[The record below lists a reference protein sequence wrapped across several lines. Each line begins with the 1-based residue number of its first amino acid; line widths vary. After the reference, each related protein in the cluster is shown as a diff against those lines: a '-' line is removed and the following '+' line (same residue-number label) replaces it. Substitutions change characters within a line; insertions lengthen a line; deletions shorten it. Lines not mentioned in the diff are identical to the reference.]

1 MIQPQIIDSAWQA
14 LREPLDDK
22 ARAIELAWE
31 FARMVPSR
39 PHVLDLGAGLGANVR
54 HLLPRL
60 GRMIQ
65 DWTLM
70 DTDATVLGGVAER
83 MQRWAHELGWGVA
96 RNPPD
101 TATPGAVGELIL
113 FGDDMR
119 SRLTLIQQDMSSDLH
134 DLGIQRHDG
143 VTGNAFFD
151 RASAEWL
158 DHFVI
163 ELTASG
169 LPPVLATGVQDG
181 RLLWRPED
189 PDDGMVVELATA
201 AARRDYGFGP
211 PLGDQAAT
219 VLVERLEAAGY
230 RLDGARSDWR
240 LSGLRARQAHL
251 DLVDMLAAQAEA
263 RDPAMADRI
272 GAWRERRRA
281 AVMRVE
287 LIVGHADILAR
298 R

>member
-1 MIQPQIIDSAWQA
+1 MIQPSDIDVAWLA

-39 PHVLDLGAGLGANVR
+39 PHILDLGAGVGANVR

-70 DTDATVLGGVAER
+70 DADAAALDGVAER

-96 RNPPD
+96 RN
-101 TATPGAVGELIL
+101 AVEGTQGELIL

-119 SRLTLIQQDMSSDLH
+119 SRLTLLCQDMSTDLH
-134 DLGIQRHDG
+134 DVGIQRHDG
-143 VTGNAFFD
+143 VAGNAFFD
-151 RASAEWL
+151 RVSAEWL
-158 DHFVI
+158 DDFVS
-163 ELTASG
+163 ELIASG
-169 LPPVLATGVQDG
+169 RPPVLATSLQDG
-181 RLLWRPED
+181 RLEWRPED
-189 PDDGMVVELATA
+189 PDDGMVVDLATTA
-201 AARRDYGFGP
+201 AAARDYGFGA
-211 PLGDQAAT
+211 PLGDQAAA
-219 VLVERLEAAGY
+219 RLIAKLEGVGY
-230 RLDGARSDWR
+230 RLDGGRSDWR
-240 LSGLRARQAHL
+240 LSGLRSRQAHL
-251 DLVDMLAAQAEA
+251 DLVDTLAATAEA
-263 RDPAMADRI
+263 RDPSMADRI
-272 GAWRERRRA
+272 AAWRERRRA

-287 LIVGHADILAR
+287 LVIGQADILAR

>member
-1 MIQPQIIDSAWQA
+1 MIQPQTMSIDWQA
-14 LREPLDDK
+14 LREPLDDR

-39 PHVLDLGAGLGANVR
+39 PHILDLGAGVGANVR

-70 DTDATVLGGVAER
+70 DTDAAVLGGVAER
-83 MQRWAHELGWGVA
+83 MQRWGHELGWRVA
-96 RNPPD
+96 RNPPPD
-101 TATPGAVGELIL
+101 ATPGALGELIL

-119 SRLTLIQQDMSSDLH
+119 SRLTLIEKDMSTDLH

-143 VTGNAFFD
+143 VAGNAFFD
-151 RASAEWL
+151 RVSAEWL
-158 DHFVI
+158 DHFVT
-163 ELTASG
+163 ELIASG
-169 LPPVLATGVQDG
+169 LPPVLATSLQDG
-181 RLLWRPED
+181 RVLWRPED
-189 PDDGMVVELATA
+189 PDDGMVLELASA
-201 AARRDYGFGP
+201 AAGRDHGFGP
-211 PLGDQAAT
+211 PLGDGAADA
-219 VLVERLEAAGY
+219 LVAKLEAVGY

-240 LSGLRARQAHL
+240 LSGPRSRQTHL

-272 GAWRERRRA
+272 AAWRERRRA
-281 AVMRVE
+281 EVMRAE
-287 LIVGHADILAR
+287 LTIGHADILAR

>member
-1 MIQPQIIDSAWQA
+1 MIQPQVMSRDWHA
-14 LREPLDDK
+14 LREPLDDR

-39 PHVLDLGAGLGANVR
+39 PHILDLGAGLGANVR

-70 DTDATVLGGVAER
+70 DTDAAILGGVAER
-83 MQRWAHELGWGVA
+83 MQRWAHELGWGMS
-96 RNPPD
+96 RT
-101 TATPGAVGELIL
+101 TADGTVGELVL

-119 SRLTLIQQDMSSDLH
+119 SRLTLVQQDMSTDLH

-143 VTGNAFFD
+143 VAGNAFFD
-151 RASAEWL
+151 RISAEWL

-169 LPPVLATGVQDG
+169 LPPVLATCVQDG
-181 RLLWRPED
+181 RMLWRPED
-189 PDDGMVVELATA
+189 PDDGMVLELAAA
-201 AARRDYGFGP
+201 AARRDFGFGP

-219 VLVERLEAAGY
+219 ALVAKLEAAGY

-240 LSGLRARQAHL
+240 LSGVRSRQAHL
-251 DLVDMLAAQAEA
+251 DLVDLLASQAEA
-263 RDPAMADRI
+263 HDPAMSDHIA
-272 GAWRERRRA
+272 AWRERRRD
-281 AVMRVE
+281 AVTRAE
-287 LIVGHADILAR
+287 LTVGHADILAR

>member
-1 MIQPQIIDSAWQA
+1 MIQPQVIDGDWHA

-39 PHVLDLGAGLGANVR
+39 PHILDLGAGLGANVR

-70 DTDATVLGGVAER
+70 DTDADLLAGVSDR
-83 MQRWAHELGWGVA
+83 MQRWAHESGWRMA
-96 RNPPD
+96 RNAVD
-101 TATPGAVGELIL
+101 GAVAELVL
-113 FGDDMR
+113 FGDDLR
-119 SRLTLIQQDMSSDLH
+119 SRLTLIRQDMSTDLH

-143 VTGNAFFD
+143 VAGNAFFD
-151 RASAEWL
+151 RVSAEWL
-158 DHFVI
+158 DHFI
-163 ELTASG
+163 TELIASG

-181 RLLWRPED
+181 RLTWTPED
-189 PDDGMVVELATA
+189 PDDGLVVALAQESA
-201 AARRDYGFGP
+201 NRDHGFGP
-211 PLGDQAAT
+211 PLGDQASSA
-219 VLVERLEAAGY
+219 LVTKLEAAGY

-240 LSGLRARQAHL
+240 LSGLRGRQAQLHL
-251 DLVDMLAAQAEA
+251 VSMLAAQAAA
-263 RDPAMADRI
+263 RDPAAADRI
-272 GAWRERRRA
+272 GAWGERRRA
-281 AVMRVE
+281 AVLRAEMT
-287 LIVGHADILAR
+287 VGHADILAR